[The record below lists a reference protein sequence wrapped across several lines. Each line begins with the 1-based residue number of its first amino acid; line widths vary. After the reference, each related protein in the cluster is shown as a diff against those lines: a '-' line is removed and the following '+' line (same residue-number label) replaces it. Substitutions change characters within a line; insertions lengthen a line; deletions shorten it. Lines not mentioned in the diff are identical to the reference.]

1 MATRVRKTISQN
13 PLDEISAFGK
23 TAQKTAASVKKSS
36 VATKTTRAPKASQ
49 TVAKTQTTQI
59 DPKPKA
65 SRAVP
70 KPKKSTLPEG
80 SSEKVKREPR
90 PAKTAP
96 AKSAPANAV
105 AKAPLSQEGVN
116 DGAATS
122 SQSAEQLMAAELNR
136 PAVPISRREE
146 DLISHWCAPVK
157 VLDQPGVT
165 GSPAGVGPIGQFLTA
180 EDVFQNELIRARVS
194 VKAEETKTRLSA
206 HKIVARWSRWSLAA
220 SVVPLPLLDMAAIS
234 GVQVKM
240 IYELCKTYE
249 VDFEHKAAVAIASG
263 VAGGAAVQTLAGVIA
278 KQMLRFAPGVGQIF
292 MFAVEPL
299 MSYVTTQA
307 IGLAFI
313 SHFEDDGRMHDFNPE
328 KIKQYMAAQIEKR
341 KQMFRSKIRPQ
352 QA

>member
-59 DPKPKA
+59 DQNPKA

-165 GSPAGVGPIGQFLTA
+165 GSPGGVGPIGQFLTA

-206 HKIVARWSRWSLAA
+206 HKIVARWSRWSLA
-220 SVVPLPLLDMAAIS
+220 